1 MSNISYKPSATSF
14 PECGSGWHTDV
25 CACVWGM
32 PPHYVASC
40 HGPKLHSNDSNESL
54 PRATHQN
61 KAIYLCVFQCVGI
74 VHVFQST
81 WLPKTELGMWW
92 KKRSWYLNM
101 NISHSALGL
110 GPSSSGH
117 WAGNSSPSDQRP
129 SSQQAPLTPSLCFLF
144 FLFPSSLLAAP
155 VIAKSRDGWAIT
167 LSWCSLLS
175 PSPADLTGLAWLT
188 TPHCADC

>member
-1 MSNISYKPSATSF
+1 MAIWRLLHNVSAWVAASLSVSGKHKQFDAIRICPVFHISLLSATCF

-25 CACVWGM
+25 CACVWGT
-32 PPHYVASC
+32 PPRYVASC

-61 KAIYLCVFQCVGI
+61 KAIYLCVFQCVDI
-74 VHVFQST
+74 VHVFQSS

-110 GPSSSGH
+110 GLGM
-117 WAGNSSPSDQRP
+117 GI
-129 SSQQAPLTPSLCFLF
+129 
-144 FLFPSSLLAAP
+144 
-155 VIAKSRDGWAIT
+155 V
-167 LSWCSLLS
+167 
-175 PSPADLTGLAWLT
+175 
-188 TPHCADC
+188 